1 MPYLSQTSAP
11 IQEALERMKRARLVP
26 FDVPG
31 HKRGR
36 GNPELAAFLGSACL
50 DVDVNSMKML
60 DNLCHPV
67 SVIRDAERLAAEAF
81 RAAHAFFMVSGT
93 TGSVQAMVLSAVG
106 RGDKIIMPRN
116 VHRSAINAL
125 ILCGAIPIYV
135 NPGIDDVLGIA
146 LGMRV
151 EDIAAAIARH
161 PDAKAVFVN
170 NPTYYGICSDLRA
183 ITELAHAHGM
193 KVLVDEAH
201 GTHLYFSDRL
211 PVAAMDAGA
220 DMAAISMHKSGGSLT
235 QSSLL
240 LCSDS
245 MPLGYVHQIINIT
258 QTTSASYLLLAS
270 LDISRR
276 NLALR
281 GREVIDKI
289 IDLVAYARDEINAIG
304 DYYAYGRELIDGA
317 AVFDFDTTKLSIFTR
332 PTGLAGI
339 EVYDILRDD
348 YDIQTEFGDIANLLA
363 YVSVGDRPKDIE
375 RLVAA
380 LAEIRR
386 NYRKDPSKTLKME
399 YIDPVVVCGPQDA
412 FYAEKESLP
421 IAKSC
426 GRICSEFVM
435 CYPPGIPI
443 LAPGE
448 QITEEILTYIRYAKK
463 KGCQITGPED
473 MSIQYLNVMTER

>member
-36 GNPELAAFLGSACL
+36 GNPELAAFLGSVCL

-151 EDIAAAIARH
+151 EDVAAAIARH

-170 NPTYYGICSDLRA
+170 NPTYYGVCSDLRA

-201 GTHLYFSDRL
+201 GTHLYFSERL

>member
-67 SVIRDAERLAAEAF
+67 SVIRDAEILAAEAF

-151 EDIAAAIARH
+151 EDVVAAIARH

-170 NPTYYGICSDLRA
+170 NPTYYGICSDLRT
-183 ITELAHAHGM
+183 ITELAHANGM

-281 GREVIDKI
+281 GREVVDKI

-426 GRICSEFVM
+426 RRICSEFVM

>member
-50 DVDVNSMKML
+50 DVDVNSMKIL

-67 SVIRDAERLAAEAF
+67 SVIRDAELLAAEAF

-151 EDIAAAIARH
+151 EDVAAAIARH

-170 NPTYYGICSDLRA
+170 NPTYYGICSDLRT

-258 QTTSASYLLLAS
+258 QTTSASYLLLVS

>member
-151 EDIAAAIARH
+151 EDVAAAIARH

-170 NPTYYGICSDLRA
+170 NPTYYGICSDLRT

>member
-60 DNLCHPV
+60 DNLCHPI
-67 SVIRDAERLAAEAF
+67 SVIRDAEILAAEAF
-81 RAAHAFFMVSGT
+81 RAAYAFFMVSGT

-135 NPGIDDVLGIA
+135 NPGIDDMLGIA

-151 EDIAAAIARH
+151 EDVADAIARH

-170 NPTYYGICSDLRA
+170 NPTYYGICSDLCA
-183 ITELAHAHGM
+183 ITELAHAHNM

-240 LCSDS
+240 LCAES

-304 DYYAYGRELIDGA
+304 DYYAYGRELVDGA
-317 AVFDFDTTKLSIFTR
+317 AVYDFDTTKLSIFTR
-332 PTGLAGI
+332 PTGLAGV

-363 YVSVGDRPKDIE
+363 YVSIGDRPKDIE

-421 IAKSC
+421 IAETC
-426 GRICSEFVM
+426 GRICSEFIM

-473 MSIQYLNVMTER
+473 MSIQRLNVMTEN

>member
-1 MPYLSQTSAP
+1 MPYLSQTNAP
-11 IQEALERMKRARLVP
+11 IEEALVRMKRARLVP

-36 GNPELAAFLGSACL
+36 GNPELAEFLGAACL

-93 TGSVQAMVLSAVG
+93 TGSVQAMILSTVG

-125 ILCGAIPIYV
+125 ILCGAVPIYV
-135 NPGIDDVLGIA
+135 NPGIEDTLGIA
-146 LGMRV
+146 LGMRTDDV
-151 EDIAAAIARH
+151 ADAMERH

-183 ITELAHAHGM
+183 ITEKAHARGM

-201 GTHLYFSDRL
+201 GTHLYFSDCL
-211 PVAAMDAGA
+211 PTAAMDAGA

-235 QSSLL
+235 QSSIL
-240 LCSDS
+240 LCANT

-281 GREVIDKI
+281 GREVIDRI
-289 IDLVAYARDEINAIG
+289 IGLVAYARDEINAIG
-304 DYYAYGRELIDGA
+304 DYYAYGRELIDDD
-317 AVFDFDTTKLSIFTR
+317 AVYDFDTTKLSIYTR
-332 PTGLAGI
+332 ATGLAGI

-363 YVSVGDRPKDIE
+363 YVSVGDRLKDIE

-421 IAKSC
+421 IQETK
-426 GRICSEFVM
+426 GRICAEFVM

-448 QITEEILTYIRYAKK
+448 EITDEILTYIRYAKK

-473 MSIQYLNVMTER
+473 MSIQRLNVMTER

>member
-36 GNPELAAFLGSACL
+36 GNPELAAFLGNACL

-67 SVIRDAERLAAEAF
+67 SVIRDAEHLAAEAF

-135 NPGIDDVLGIA
+135 NPGIDDLLGIA
-146 LGMRV
+146 LGMRAKDV
-151 EDIAAAIARH
+151 AAAIDRH

-183 ITELAHAHGM
+183 ITELAHKHGM

-211 PVAAMDAGA
+211 PVPAMDAGA
-220 DMAAISMHKSGGSLT
+220 DMAAVSMHKSGGSLT
-235 QSSLL
+235 QSSIL
-240 LCSDS
+240 LCAET

-304 DYYAYGRELIDGA
+304 DYYAYGRELINGS
-317 AVFDFDTTKLSIFTR
+317 AVYDFDTTKLSIFTR

-363 YVSVGDRPKDIE
+363 YVSVGDRPKDVE

-386 NYRKDPSKTLKME
+386 NYRKDSSKTLKME
-399 YIDPVVVCGPQDA
+399 YIDPTVICGPQDA
-412 FYAEKESLP
+412 FYGAKESLP
-421 IAKSC
+421 IAETC

-473 MSIQYLNVMTER
+473 MSIRKLNVMTER

>member
-1 MPYLSQTSAP
+1 MPYLSQTNAP

-36 GNPELAAFLGSACL
+36 GNPELVAFLGSACL

-67 SVIRDAERLAAEAF
+67 SVIRDAEILAAEAF

-135 NPGIDDVLGIA
+135 DPGIDDTLGIA

-151 EDIAAAIARH
+151 EDVADAIARH

-183 ITELAHAHGM
+183 ITKLAHDHGM

-220 DMAAISMHKSGGSLT
+220 DMASISMHKSGGSLT
-235 QSSLL
+235 QSSIL
-240 LCSDS
+240 LCADS

-304 DYYAYGRELIDGA
+304 DYYAYGRELIDGS

-332 PTGLAGI
+332 STGLAGI

-363 YVSVGDRPKDIE
+363 YVSIGDRPKDVE

-386 NYRKDPSKTLKME
+386 NYRKDSSKTLRME
-399 YIDPVVVCGPQDA
+399 YIDPAVVCGPQDA

-421 IAKSC
+421 IAETC

-473 MSIQYLNVMTER
+473 MSIQRLNVMTER

>member
-1 MPYLSQTSAP
+1 MPYLSQTNAP
-11 IQEALERMKRARLVP
+11 IEEALVRMKRARLVP

-36 GNPELAAFLGSACL
+36 GNPELAEFLGTACL

-93 TGSVQAMVLSAVG
+93 TGSVQAMILSTVG

-125 ILCGAIPIYV
+125 ILCGAVPIYV
-135 NPGIDDVLGIA
+135 NPGIEDTLGIA
-146 LGMRV
+146 LGMRTDDV
-151 EDIAAAIARH
+151 ADAMERH

-183 ITELAHAHGM
+183 ITEKAHARGM

-211 PVAAMDAGA
+211 PTAAMDAGA

-235 QSSLL
+235 QSSIL
-240 LCSDS
+240 LCANT

-281 GREVIDKI
+281 GREVIDRI
-289 IDLVAYARDEINAIG
+289 IGLVAYARDEINAIG
-304 DYYAYGRELIDGA
+304 DYYAYGRELIDGD
-317 AVFDFDTTKLSIFTR
+317 AVYNFDTTKLSIYTR
-332 PTGLAGI
+332 ATGLAGI

-386 NYRKDPSKTLKME
+386 NYRKDSSKTLKME

-421 IAKSC
+421 IQETK
-426 GRICSEFVM
+426 GRICAEFVM

-448 QITEEILTYIRYAKK
+448 EITDEILTYIRYAKK

-473 MSIQYLNVMTER
+473 MSIQRLNVMTER